1 MKQTVSNAC
10 GTVGL
15 LHALGNA
22 TAAGRGV
29 QYADGSWLHQFF
41 QETAALSP
49 DERGKLL
56 EVDERMESAHA
67 SAASVGSTAP
77 PDISEP
83 VDLHFICFAT
93 VDGEDPR
100 TLAPVTCQLLKSNAG
115 ALYELDGS
123 KPFVVNRGPSSPDT
137 TLEDA
142 AKIIKQYVE
151 HNSASLSFNVI
162 AVSAAA

>member
-77 PDISEP
+77 PDILEP

-93 VDGEDPR
+93 VDG
-100 TLAPVTCQLLKSNAG
+100 T
-115 ALYELDGS
+115 LYELDGS
-123 KPFVVNRGPSSPDT
+123 KPFAVNRGPSSLDT

-142 AKIIKQYVE
+142 VKVIKQYVE
-151 HNSASLSFNVI
+151 HNSTSLSFNVI